1 MESLGIS
8 CAPLA
13 GSYSVSAICTSF
25 GMSISTGPGRPL
37 DADVKRLADNVGQL
51 IHPRDQIVV
60 LGDGHRH
67 AGNIRFLKGIRAH
80 QTLRHVAR

>member
-8 CAPLA
+8 ASPAA

-37 DADVKRLADNVGQL
+37 EAMKNASRTISASFSTRVTR
-51 IHPRDQIVV
+51 
-60 LGDGHRH
+60 
-67 AGNIRFLKGIRAH
+67 
-80 QTLRHVAR
+80 